1 VNESYLAEGAVKEF
15 EMAIKNL
22 INNIRRG
29 YGWID
34 PEYVYDTVVN
44 SSDFDRFEWET
55 IKDEVY
61 QRLIDNNLLYYAN
74 DADPETKGKKVS
86 NVSQIQESKVNEG
99 NMDSAQDLASFIQKE
114 EKHFASFLKPKKL
127 SANVSG
133 NTVSITP
140 ASKSFTI
147 TVDFD
152 KSTIDTTGKP
162 GFPESVSYVELME
175 YVKITKFKIIGE
187 SVNEA
192 KDEFVPANL
201 TEDFEDLRKGDVVKI
216 NALEYTKGNDK
227 ETIESIRP
235 DGKKME
241 IKKAILTVK
250 I

>member
-74 DADPETKGKKVS
+74 DADPKTKGKKVS
-86 NVSQIQESKVNEG
+86 NVSQIQESKVNE
-99 NMDSAQDLASFIQKE
+99 
-114 EKHFASFLKPKKL
+114 
-127 SANVSG
+127 AN
-133 NTVSITP
+133 
-140 ASKSFTI
+140 
-147 TVDFD
+147 
-152 KSTIDTTGKP
+152 
-162 GFPESVSYVELME
+162 
-175 YVKITKFKIIGE
+175 
-187 SVNEA
+187 
-192 KDEFVPANL
+192 DEFVPATL
-201 TEDFEDLRKGDVVKI
+201 TEDIEDLKKGGVVKV
-216 NALEYTKGNDK
+216 NALQYSKRGDDENV
-227 ETIESIRP
+227 ESIRP

-241 IKKAILTVK
+241 IKKKSLTVK